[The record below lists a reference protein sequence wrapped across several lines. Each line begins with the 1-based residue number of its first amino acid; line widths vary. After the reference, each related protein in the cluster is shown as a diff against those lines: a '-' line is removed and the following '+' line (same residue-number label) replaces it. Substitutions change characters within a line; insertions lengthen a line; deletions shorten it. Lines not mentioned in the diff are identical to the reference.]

1 MNIKILLSRN
11 CVLSMFHDN
20 LYRRKNKR
28 KTKKKNFIC
37 TFLHH
42 MLKYAKFVEYVA
54 IPGTCIYM
62 HQTIFFFCVCSLLIK
77 SSTFFTPMELHTLKR
92 NIQMHK
98 NLDSSNDV
106 IRKQRIN
113 TTVVTFIAYA
123 ICVIRTAVVHTPV
136 CPMKMYRKQYN
147 AAVGQLNLL

>member
-62 HQTIFFFCVCSLLIK
+62 HQTIFFFLCV
-77 SSTFFTPMELHTLKR
+77 FTA
-92 NIQMHK
+92 NQI
-98 NLDSSNDV
+98 
-106 IRKQRIN
+106 
-113 TTVVTFIAYA
+113 
-123 ICVIRTAVVHTPV
+123 VHIFHSHG
-136 CPMKMYRKQYN
+136 
-147 AAVGQLNLL
+147 AAHS